1 MIDVVIRKATEQDL
15 ESIRV
20 IYNQGIEDRIATLET
35 DLKDIT
41 FMKEWFNIHSGRYTV
56 IVAEYEGLV
65 IGWGSLNP
73 YNSRCAYD
81 GVADLS
87 LYIFR
92 GFRGKG
98 IGTKIL
104 TRLERFAKE
113 NAFHKII
120 LSTFS
125 FNALGQNLYRKKG
138 YREVGV
144 FKNHGILDGKFVDV
158 LVMEKLL

>member
-1 MIDVVIRKATEQDL
+1 MIDVFIRKATEQDI

-20 IYNQGIEDRIATLET
+20 IYNQGIEDRIATWET
-35 DLKDIT
+35 TIKDMAY
-41 FMKEWFNIHSGRYTV
+41 MKDWFENHGGRYTV

-73 YNSRCAYD
+73 YNIRCTYE
-81 GVADLS
+81 GVDDVS

-104 TRLERFAKE
+104 TKLERFAKE
-113 NAFHKII
+113 NAFHKIV
-120 LSTFS
+120 LSAFS
-125 FNALGQNLYRKKG
+125 FNSLGQYLYRKKG

-144 FKNHGILDGKFVDV
+144 FKEHGILDGKFVDV
-158 LVMEKLL
+158 IVMEKLL